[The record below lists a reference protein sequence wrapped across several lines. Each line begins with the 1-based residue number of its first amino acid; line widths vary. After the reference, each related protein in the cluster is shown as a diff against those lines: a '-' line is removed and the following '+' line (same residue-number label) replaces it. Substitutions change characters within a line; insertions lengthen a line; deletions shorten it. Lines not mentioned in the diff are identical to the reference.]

1 MTAQL
6 SRVAVGNRGL
16 LVVLAAYSLLLGW
29 ILLWPSGAPATA
41 AVDHVRRF
49 VLALG
54 FSDGLIS
61 GGRVEFALN
70 ALMVAPVPLLAT
82 LLWPRWTWER
92 WTAFGFVVSAGVEL
106 LQGLLLQQRSA
117 EFVDIV
123 ANTLGVLLGA
133 TLGQL
138 ICRGWRSGRRSDRG
152 PRGST

>member
-1 MTAQL
+1 M
-6 SRVAVGNRGL
+6 
-16 LVVLAAYSLLLGW
+16 VLAVYSLLLGW
-29 ILLWPSGAPATA
+29 VLLWPSGAPATA
-41 AVDHVRRF
+41 TVAHVRRF

-54 FSDGLIS
+54 SPDVLVS
-61 GGRVEFALN
+61 GWSVEFALN

-92 WTAFGFVVSAGVEL
+92 WTVLGFVVSGVVEL

-133 TLGQL
+133 ILGQL
-138 ICRGWRSGRRSDRG
+138 VLWKQR
-152 PRGST
+152 P